1 MTESAREERKATGAS
16 SQTKRRRRNRRRSQ
30 RASAAG
36 AKTPPTAPASTTTD
50 AATTGASTTD
60 AATTK
65 ATATGASTTDAA
77 TTGATAT
84 GASTAGTSTPAA
96 PTPATAETAATKAAD
111 EHKQFSS
118 AEEAPYA
125 IVSIQAT
132 GIHPKTSRLVSL
144 GVSTADSS
152 GNIVDTWHV
161 VINPTEDPG
170 PTHLH
175 GLEPADFEGAPKFGV
190 IQAKLAHALDGRT
203 LVAHNAPLVWGF
215 IVAEAK
221 RARRQANRERSA
233 RNKRGRRRTRT
244 RVARIPAPARI
255 ADTLETA
262 RRQGKRLDDARL
274 RAVARAYGLD
284 VPSPEASI
292 AGISV
297 PERVRTLDDVT
308 TTLALFRAQGG
319 LDEGATLNMYTPDQ
333 LREDIVGLQ
342 RSAVRVDA
350 MEAPRP
356 VENPGRYTPGRKLAE
371 GMEFV
376 VAPEVSLD
384 PDELIAAGVRAG
396 LAYSEK
402 VTRESSVLV
411 CNRPADVTPDQL
423 TGKAMHAHRKDI
435 PIVSDEAFLRLVG
448 EMPPD
453 AVKDETND

>member
-1 MTESAREERKATGAS
+1 MTESARDERKATGAS

-30 RASAAG
+30 RASGAG
-36 AKTPPTAPASTTTD
+36 AK
-50 AATTGASTTD
+50 
-60 AATTK
+60 
-65 ATATGASTTDAA
+65 
-77 TTGATAT
+77 
-84 GASTAGTSTPAA
+84 TSTPAA
-96 PTPATAETAATKAAD
+96 ATAQSSTATTTSTAPDAATPAAATTDTATTSATTTTTVTTSATTTTTVTAETAATKAAD

-319 LDEGATLNMYTPDQ
+319 LDEGTTLNMYTPDQ

-356 VENPGRYTPGRKLAE
+356 VENPGRYTPGRKLAT

-376 VAPEVSLD
+376 VAPEVSLN

-448 EMPPD
+448 EM
-453 AVKDETND
+453 EN

>member
-30 RASAAG
+30 RASGAG
-36 AKTPPTAPASTTTD
+36 AKTPPTAAATAQSSTATTTSTAPD
-50 AATTGASTTD
+50 AATPA
-60 AATTK
+60 AATTD
-65 ATATGASTTDAA
+65 TATTSA
-77 TTGATAT
+77 TTTT
-84 GASTAGTSTPAA
+84 TV
-96 PTPATAETAATKAAD
+96 TAETAATKAAD

-152 GNIVDTWHV
+152 GNIVDIWHV

-203 LVAHNAPLVWGF
+203 LVAHNTPLVWGF

-319 LDEGATLNMYTPDQ
+319 LDEGTTLNMYTPDQ

-356 VENPGRYTPGRKLAE
+356 VENPGRYTPGRKLAT

-376 VAPEVSLD
+376 VAPEVSLN

-448 EMPPD
+448 EME
-453 AVKDETND
+453 K

>member
-1 MTESAREERKATGAS
+1 MTESAREERKATGTS

-50 AATTGASTTD
+50 AATTNAATPAST
-60 AATTK
+60 
-65 ATATGASTTDAA
+65 TTDAA
-77 TTGATAT
+77 TTGAAATGAIAT
-84 GASTAGTSTPAA
+84 GASTAGTPTPATT
-96 PTPATAETAATKAAD
+96 TPATAETAATKAAD

-118 AEEAPYA
+118 AEDAPYA

-221 RARRQANRERSA
+221 RARRQANRERSV

-384 PDELIAAGVRAG
+384 PDELIEAGVRAG

-411 CNRPADVTPDQL
+411 SNRPADVTPDQL

-448 EMPPD
+448 EME
-453 AVKDETND
+453 K

>member
-1 MTESAREERKATGAS
+1 MTESAREERKATGTS

-50 AATTGASTTD
+50 AATTNAATPAST
-60 AATTK
+60 
-65 ATATGASTTDAA
+65 TTDAA
-77 TTGATAT
+77 TTGAAATGAIAT
-84 GASTAGTSTPAA
+84 GASTAGTPTPATT
-96 PTPATAETAATKAAD
+96 TPATAETAATKAAD

-221 RARRQANRERSA
+221 RARRQANRERSV

-376 VAPEVSLD
+376 VAPEVSVD

-448 EMPPD
+448 EME
-453 AVKDETND
+453 K

>member
-1 MTESAREERKATGAS
+1 MTESAREERKATGTS

-50 AATTGASTTD
+50 AATTNAATPASTTTD
-60 AATTK
+60 AATTS
-65 ATATGASTTDAA
+65 AAITGAI
-77 TTGATAT
+77 AT
-84 GASTAGTSTPAA
+84 GASTAGTPTPAT

-221 RARRQANRERSA
+221 RARRQANRERSV

-319 LDEGATLNMYTPDQ
+319 LDEGAPLNMYTPDQ

-384 PDELIAAGVRAG
+384 PDELIEAGVRAG

-411 CNRPADVTPDQL
+411 SNRPADVTPDQL

-448 EMPPD
+448 EME
-453 AVKDETND
+453 K

>member
-1 MTESAREERKATGAS
+1 MTESAREERNATRS
-16 SQTKRRRRNRRRSQ
+16 SSSRRRRRRNRRRTH
-30 RASAAG
+30 RASGSAQQQQQQQQQQSPQTKPANKQASKQQAEATKQKQQANKQVKQAKQKPTQETAAG
-36 AKTPPTAPASTTTD
+36 EATTTANANNNAKTNTTTI
-50 AATTGASTTD
+50 A
-60 AATTK
+60 
-65 ATATGASTTDAA
+65 
-77 TTGATAT
+77 
-84 GASTAGTSTPAA
+84 
-96 PTPATAETAATKAAD
+96 TAATKAAD

-125 IVSIQAT
+125 IVAIQAT

-144 GVSTADSS
+144 GVSTADAQ

-161 VINPTEDPG
+161 VIDPTEDPG

-175 GLEPADFEGAPKFGV
+175 GLEPADFQGAPKFGV

-203 LVAHNAPLVWGF
+203 LIAHNAPLVWGF

-221 RARRQANRERSA
+221 RARRQANRKRAA
-233 RNKRGRRRTRT
+233 RNKRGRRRTRS
-244 RVARIPAPARI
+244 RAARIPAPVSI
-255 ADTLETA
+255 VDTLETA
-262 RRQGKRLDDARL
+262 RRQGTRLDDARL

-284 VPSPEASI
+284 VPSPVASI
-292 AGISV
+292 EGISV
-297 PERVRTLDDVT
+297 PERVRTLENVT
-308 TTLALFRAQGG
+308 TTLDLFRAQGG
-319 LDEGATLNMYTPDQ
+319 LEDAVISAYAPDE
-333 LREDIVGLQ
+333 LREDYVGLQ

-356 VENPGRYTPGRKLAE
+356 VENPGRYAPGGKLAE

-376 VAPEVSLD
+376 VAPEVATN

-396 LAYSEK
+396 LVYSEK

-423 TGKAMHAHRKDI
+423 TGKAMHAHRKEI

-448 EMPPD
+448 EM
-453 AVKDETND
+453 A

>member
-1 MTESAREERKATGAS
+1 MTESAREERKATGTS

-50 AATTGASTTD
+50 AATT
-60 AATTK
+60 K
-65 ATATGASTTDAA
+65 
-77 TTGATAT
+77 ATAT
-84 GASTAGTSTPAA
+84 GASTAGTPTPAA
-96 PTPATAETAATKAAD
+96 ATPATAETAATKAAD

-396 LAYSEK
+396 LVYSEK

-448 EMPPD
+448 EMSPD
-453 AVKDETND
+453 AAKDEAND

>member
-1 MTESAREERKATGAS
+1 MTESAREERKATGTS

-50 AATTGASTTD
+50 AATTNAATPASTTTG
-60 AATTK
+60 AATT
-65 ATATGASTTDAA
+65 SAA

-84 GASTAGTSTPAA
+84 GASTAGT
-96 PTPATAETAATKAAD
+96 PTTATTTLATAETAATKAAD

-118 AEEAPYA
+118 AEDAPYA

-319 LDEGATLNMYTPDQ
+319 LDEGTTLNMYTPDQ

-342 RSAVRVDA
+342 RSTVRVDA

-356 VENPGRYTPGRKLAE
+356 VENPGRYTPGRKLAT

-448 EMPPD
+448 EME
-453 AVKDETND
+453 K

>member
-1 MTESAREERKATGAS
+1 MTESAREERKATGTS

-50 AATTGASTTD
+50 AATTNAATPAST
-60 AATTK
+60 
-65 ATATGASTTDAA
+65 TTDAA
-77 TTGATAT
+77 TTGAAATGAIAT
-84 GASTAGTSTPAA
+84 GASTAGTPTPATT
-96 PTPATAETAATKAAD
+96 TPATAETAATKAAD

-221 RARRQANRERSA
+221 RARRQANRERSV

-384 PDELIAAGVRAG
+384 PDELIEAGVRAG

-411 CNRPADVTPDQL
+411 SNRPADVTPDQL

-448 EMPPD
+448 EME
-453 AVKDETND
+453 K

>member
-1 MTESAREERKATGAS
+1 MTESAREERKATGTS

-50 AATTGASTTD
+50 AATTNAATPAST
-60 AATTK
+60 
-65 ATATGASTTDAA
+65 TTDAA
-77 TTGATAT
+77 TTGAAATGAIAT
-84 GASTAGTSTPAA
+84 GASTAGTPTPATPT

-221 RARRQANRERSA
+221 RARRQANRERSV

-319 LDEGATLNMYTPDQ
+319 LDEGTTLNMYTPDQ

-356 VENPGRYTPGRKLAE
+356 VENPGRYTPGRKLAT

-376 VAPEVSLD
+376 VAPEVSLN

-435 PIVSDEAFLRLVG
+435 PIVSDEAFLRLVR
-448 EMPPD
+448 EME
-453 AVKDETND
+453 K

>member
-1 MTESAREERKATGAS
+1 MTESAREERKATGTS

-50 AATTGASTTD
+50 AATTNAATPASTTTD
-60 AATTK
+60 AATT
-65 ATATGASTTDAA
+65 SAA
-77 TTGATAT
+77 ITGATAT

-96 PTPATAETAATKAAD
+96 PTPAKAETAATKAAD

-221 RARRQANRERSA
+221 RSRRQANRERSA

-319 LDEGATLNMYTPDQ
+319 LDEGTTLNMYTPDQ

-342 RSAVRVDA
+342 RSTVRVDA

-356 VENPGRYTPGRKLAE
+356 VENPGRYTPGRKLAT

-448 EMPPD
+448 EME
-453 AVKDETND
+453 K

>member
-1 MTESAREERKATGAS
+1 MTESAREERKATGTS

-50 AATTGASTTD
+50 AATTNAATPASTTTD
-60 AATTK
+60 AATT
-65 ATATGASTTDAA
+65 SAA
-77 TTGATAT
+77 ITGATAT
-84 GASTAGTSTPAA
+84 GASTAGTPATA
-96 PTPATAETAATKAAD
+96 TPTPATAETAATKAAD

-118 AEEAPYA
+118 AEDAPYA

-319 LDEGATLNMYTPDQ
+319 LDAGATLNMYTPDQ

-376 VAPEVSLD
+376 VAPEVSVD

-448 EMPPD
+448 EME
-453 AVKDETND
+453 K

>member
-1 MTESAREERKATGAS
+1 MTESAREERKATGTS

-50 AATTGASTTD
+50 AATTNAATPAST
-60 AATTK
+60 
-65 ATATGASTTDAA
+65 TTDAA

-84 GASTAGTSTPAA
+84 GASTAGTPTPATPT

-221 RARRQANRERSA
+221 RARRQANRERSV

-319 LDEGATLNMYTPDQ
+319 LDEGTTLNMYTPDQ

-342 RSAVRVDA
+342 RSTVRVDA

-356 VENPGRYTPGRKLAE
+356 VENPGRYTPGRKLAT

-376 VAPEVSLD
+376 VAPEVSLN

-448 EMPPD
+448 EME
-453 AVKDETND
+453 K

>member
-1 MTESAREERKATGAS
+1 MTESAREERKATGTS

-50 AATTGASTTD
+50 AATTNAATPASTTTD
-60 AATTK
+60 AATTS
-65 ATATGASTTDAA
+65 AAITGAI
-77 TTGATAT
+77 AT
-84 GASTAGTSTPAA
+84 GASTAGTPATA
-96 PTPATAETAATKAAD
+96 TPTPATAETAATKAAD

-342 RSAVRVDA
+342 RSVVRVDA

-356 VENPGRYTPGRKLAE
+356 VENPGRYTPRRKLAT

-376 VAPEVSLD
+376 VAPEVSLN

-448 EMPPD
+448 EME
-453 AVKDETND
+453 K

>member
-1 MTESAREERKATGAS
+1 MTESARDERKATGAS

-30 RASAAG
+30 RASGAG
-36 AKTPPTAPASTTTD
+36 AK
-50 AATTGASTTD
+50 
-60 AATTK
+60 
-65 ATATGASTTDAA
+65 
-77 TTGATAT
+77 
-84 GASTAGTSTPAA
+84 TSTPAA
-96 PTPATAETAATKAAD
+96 ATAQSSTATTTSTAPDAATPAAATTDTATTSATTTTTVTTSATTTTTVTAETAATKAAD

-203 LVAHNAPLVWGF
+203 LVAHNAPRVWGF

-319 LDEGATLNMYTPDQ
+319 LDEGTTLNMYTPDQ

-356 VENPGRYTPGRKLAE
+356 VENPGRYTPGRKLAT

-376 VAPEVSLD
+376 VAPEVSLN

-448 EMPPD
+448 EME
-453 AVKDETND
+453 K

>member
-1 MTESAREERKATGAS
+1 MTESAREERKATGTS

-50 AATTGASTTD
+50 AATTNAATPASTTTD
-60 AATTK
+60 AATTS
-65 ATATGASTTDAA
+65 AAITGAI
-77 TTGATAT
+77 AT
-84 GASTAGTSTPAA
+84 GASTAGTPATA
-96 PTPATAETAATKAAD
+96 TPTPATAETAATKAAD

-448 EMPPD
+448 EME
-453 AVKDETND
+453 K

>member
-1 MTESAREERKATGAS
+1 MTESAREERKATGTS

-50 AATTGASTTD
+50 AATT
-60 AATTK
+60 K
-65 ATATGASTTDAA
+65 
-77 TTGATAT
+77 ATAT
-84 GASTAGTSTPAA
+84 GASTAGTPTPAA
-96 PTPATAETAATKAAD
+96 ATPATAETAATKAAD

-356 VENPGRYTPGRKLAE
+356 VENPGRYTPGRKLAT

-396 LAYSEK
+396 LVYSEK

-448 EMPPD
+448 EMSPD

>member
-1 MTESAREERKATGAS
+1 MTESAREERKATGTS

-50 AATTGASTTD
+50 AATT
-60 AATTK
+60 K
-65 ATATGASTTDAA
+65 
-77 TTGATAT
+77 ATAT
-84 GASTAGTSTPAA
+84 GASTAGTPTPAA
-96 PTPATAETAATKAAD
+96 ATPATAETAATKAAD

-448 EMPPD
+448 EMSPD
-453 AVKDETND
+453 AAKDEAND

>member
-1 MTESAREERKATGAS
+1 MTESAREERKATGTS

-50 AATTGASTTD
+50 AATTNAATPASTTTD
-60 AATTK
+60 AATTS
-65 ATATGASTTDAA
+65 AAITGAI
-77 TTGATAT
+77 AT
-84 GASTAGTSTPAA
+84 GASTAGTPATA
-96 PTPATAETAATKAAD
+96 TPTPATAETAATKAAD

-319 LDEGATLNMYTPDQ
+319 LDEGTTLNMYTPDQ

-342 RSAVRVDA
+342 RSVVRVDA

-356 VENPGRYTPGRKLAE
+356 VENPGRYTPGRKLAT

-448 EMPPD
+448 EMSPA
-453 AVKDETND
+453 AVKDEANG

>member
-1 MTESAREERKATGAS
+1 MTESAREERKATGTS

-50 AATTGASTTD
+50 AATT
-60 AATTK
+60 K
-65 ATATGASTTDAA
+65 
-77 TTGATAT
+77 ATAT
-84 GASTAGTSTPAA
+84 GASTAGTPATA
-96 PTPATAETAATKAAD
+96 TPTPATAETAATKAAD

-356 VENPGRYTPGRKLAE
+356 VENPGRYTPGRKLAT

-396 LAYSEK
+396 LVYSEK

-448 EMPPD
+448 EMSPD

>member
-1 MTESAREERKATGAS
+1 MTESARDECKATGAS
-16 SQTKRRRRNRRRSQ
+16 SKTKRRRNRRRSQ
-30 RASAAG
+30 RASGAG

-50 AATTGASTTD
+50 AATPTATTTDTVPTD
-60 AATTK
+60 AATTD
-65 ATATGASTTDAA
+65 TATTAPSATTTDTAPTDAA
-77 TTGATAT
+77 
-84 GASTAGTSTPAA
+84 A
-96 PTPATAETAATKAAD
+96 PPPTETAATKAAD

-144 GVSTADSS
+144 GVSTADAH

-161 VINPTEDPG
+161 VIDPTEDPG

-319 LDEGATLNMYTPDQ
+319 LDDGTILNMYTPDQ

-356 VENPGRYTPGRKLAE
+356 VENPGRYTPGRKLAT

>member
-1 MTESAREERKATGAS
+1 MTESAREERKATGTS

-50 AATTGASTTD
+50 AATT
-60 AATTK
+60 K
-65 ATATGASTTDAA
+65 
-77 TTGATAT
+77 ATAT
-84 GASTAGTSTPAA
+84 GASTAGTPTPAA
-96 PTPATAETAATKAAD
+96 ATPATAETAATKAAD

-356 VENPGRYTPGRKLAE
+356 VENPGRYTPGRKLAT

-448 EMPPD
+448 EMSPD

>member
-1 MTESAREERKATGAS
+1 MTESAREERKATGTS

-50 AATTGASTTD
+50 AATTNAATPASTTTD
-60 AATTK
+60 AATT
-65 ATATGASTTDAA
+65 SAA
-77 TTGATAT
+77 TTGAIAT
-84 GASTAGTSTPAA
+84 GASTAGTPATA
-96 PTPATAETAATKAAD
+96 TPTPATAETAATKAAD

-356 VENPGRYTPGRKLAE
+356 VENPGRYTPGRKLAT

-376 VAPEVSLD
+376 VAPEVSLN
-384 PDELIAAGVRAG
+384 PDELIEAGVRAG

-448 EMPPD
+448 EME
-453 AVKDETND
+453 K

>member
-1 MTESAREERKATGAS
+1 MTESAREERKATGTS

-50 AATTGASTTD
+50 AATTN
-60 AATTK
+60 AATTNA
-65 ATATGASTTDAA
+65 ATPASTTTDAA
-77 TTGATAT
+77 TTGAIAT
-84 GASTAGTSTPAA
+84 GASTAGTPTTATT
-96 PTPATAETAATKAAD
+96 TPATAETAATKAAD

-118 AEEAPYA
+118 AEDAPYA

-292 AGISV
+292 ARISV

-448 EMPPD
+448 EME
-453 AVKDETND
+453 K

>member
-1 MTESAREERKATGAS
+1 MTESAREERKATGTS

-50 AATTGASTTD
+50 AATTNAATPASTTTD
-60 AATTK
+60 AATT
-65 ATATGASTTDAA
+65 SAA
-77 TTGATAT
+77 ITGATAT
-84 GASTAGTSTPAA
+84 GASTAGTPTPATT
-96 PTPATAETAATKAAD
+96 TPATAETAATKAAD

-118 AEEAPYA
+118 AEDAPYA

-292 AGISV
+292 ARISV

-342 RSAVRVDA
+342 RSTVRVDA

-356 VENPGRYTPGRKLAE
+356 VENPGRYTPGRQLAE

-448 EMPPD
+448 EME
-453 AVKDETND
+453 K

>member
-30 RASAAG
+30 RASGAG

-50 AATTGASTTD
+50 AATPA
-60 AATTK
+60 AATTDTATTS
-65 ATATGASTTDAA
+65 ATAT
-77 TTGATAT
+77 
-84 GASTAGTSTPAA
+84 
-96 PTPATAETAATKAAD
+96 TPATAETAATKAAD

-118 AEEAPYA
+118 AEDAPYA

-292 AGISV
+292 AGIS
-297 PERVRTLDDVT
+297 ERVRTLDDVT

-319 LDEGATLNMYTPDQ
+319 LDEGTTLNMYAPDQ

-356 VENPGRYTPGRKLAE
+356 VENPGRYTPGRRLAT

-448 EMPPD
+448 EME
-453 AVKDETND
+453 K

>member
-1 MTESAREERKATGAS
+1 M
-16 SQTKRRRRNRRRSQ
+16 
-30 RASAAG
+30 
-36 AKTPPTAPASTTTD
+36 
-50 AATTGASTTD
+50 
-60 AATTK
+60 
-65 ATATGASTTDAA
+65 
-77 TTGATAT
+77 
-84 GASTAGTSTPAA
+84 
-96 PTPATAETAATKAAD
+96 
-111 EHKQFSS
+111 
-118 AEEAPYA
+118 
-125 IVSIQAT
+125 SIQAT

-221 RARRQANRERSA
+221 RARRQANRERSV

-319 LDEGATLNMYTPDQ
+319 LDEGTTLNMYTPDQ

-342 RSAVRVDA
+342 RSTVRVDA

-356 VENPGRYTPGRKLAE
+356 VENPGRYTPGRKLAT

-376 VAPEVSLD
+376 VAPEVSLN

-448 EMPPD
+448 EME
-453 AVKDETND
+453 K

>member
-1 MTESAREERKATGAS
+1 MTESARDERKATGAS

-30 RASAAG
+30 RASGAG
-36 AKTPPTAPASTTTD
+36 AK
-50 AATTGASTTD
+50 
-60 AATTK
+60 
-65 ATATGASTTDAA
+65 
-77 TTGATAT
+77 
-84 GASTAGTSTPAA
+84 TSTPAA
-96 PTPATAETAATKAAD
+96 ATAQSSTATTTSTAPDAATPAAATTDTATTSATTTTTVTTSATTTTTVTAETAATKAAD

-319 LDEGATLNMYTPDQ
+319 LDEGTTLNMYTPDQ

-356 VENPGRYTPGRKLAE
+356 VENPGRYTPGRKLAT

-376 VAPEVSLD
+376 VAPEVSLN

-448 EMPPD
+448 EME
-453 AVKDETND
+453 K

>member
-1 MTESAREERKATGAS
+1 MTESAREERKATGTS

-50 AATTGASTTD
+50 AATTNAATPASTTTD
-60 AATTK
+60 AATTS
-65 ATATGASTTDAA
+65 AAITGAI
-77 TTGATAT
+77 AT
-84 GASTAGTSTPAA
+84 GASTAGTPATA
-96 PTPATAETAATKAAD
+96 TPTPATAETAATKAAD

-411 CNRPADVTPDQL
+411 SNRPADVTPDQL

-448 EMPPD
+448 EME
-453 AVKDETND
+453 K

>member
-1 MTESAREERKATGAS
+1 MTESAREERKATGTS

-50 AATTGASTTD
+50 AATTNAATPAST
-60 AATTK
+60 
-65 ATATGASTTDAA
+65 TTDAA
-77 TTGATAT
+77 TTGAAATGAIAT
-84 GASTAGTSTPAA
+84 GASTAGTPTPATT
-96 PTPATAETAATKAAD
+96 TPATAETAATKAAD

-221 RARRQANRERSA
+221 RARRQANRERSV

-448 EMPPD
+448 EME
-453 AVKDETND
+453 K

>member
-1 MTESAREERKATGAS
+1 MTESAREERKATGTS

-50 AATTGASTTD
+50 AATT
-60 AATTK
+60 K
-65 ATATGASTTDAA
+65 
-77 TTGATAT
+77 ATAT
-84 GASTAGTSTPAA
+84 GASTAGTPTPAA

-356 VENPGRYTPGRKLAE
+356 VENPGRYTPGRKLAT

-448 EMPPD
+448 EMSPD

>member
-1 MTESAREERKATGAS
+1 MTESAREERKATGTS

-50 AATTGASTTD
+50 AATT
-60 AATTK
+60 K
-65 ATATGASTTDAA
+65 
-77 TTGATAT
+77 ATAT
-84 GASTAGTSTPAA
+84 GASTAGTPTPAA
-96 PTPATAETAATKAAD
+96 ATPATAETAATKAAD

-448 EMPPD
+448 EMSPD

>member
-1 MTESAREERKATGAS
+1 MTESAREERKATGTS

-50 AATTGASTTD
+50 AATT
-60 AATTK
+60 
-65 ATATGASTTDAA
+65 DAA
-77 TTGATAT
+77 TTGAIAT
-84 GASTAGTSTPAA
+84 GASTAGTPTTATT
-96 PTPATAETAATKAAD
+96 TPATAETAATKAAD

-144 GVSTADSS
+144 GVSTADGS

-161 VINPTEDPG
+161 VIDPTEDPG

-319 LDEGATLNMYTPDQ
+319 LDAGATLNMYTPDQ

-448 EMPPD
+448 EMSPA
-453 AVKDETND
+453 AVKDEANG

>member
-1 MTESAREERKATGAS
+1 MTESAREERKATGTS

-50 AATTGASTTD
+50 AATT
-60 AATTK
+60 K
-65 ATATGASTTDAA
+65 
-77 TTGATAT
+77 ATAT
-84 GASTAGTSTPAA
+84 GASTAGTPTPAA
-96 PTPATAETAATKAAD
+96 ATLATAETAATKAAD

-356 VENPGRYTPGRKLAE
+356 VENPGRYTPGRKLAT

-448 EMPPD
+448 EMSPD

>member
-30 RASAAG
+30 RASG
-36 AKTPPTAPASTTTD
+36 AKA
-50 AATTGASTTD
+50 
-60 AATTK
+60 K
-65 ATATGASTTDAA
+65 
-77 TTGATAT
+77 
-84 GASTAGTSTPAA
+84 
-96 PTPATAETAATKAAD
+96 TPATAPTETAATKAAD

-144 GVSTADSS
+144 GVSTADES

-161 VINPTEDPG
+161 VIDPTEDPG

-215 IVAEAK
+215 IVTEAK

-356 VENPGRYTPGRKLAE
+356 VENPGRYTPGRKLME

-448 EMPPD
+448 EME
-453 AVKDETND
+453 K

>member
-1 MTESAREERKATGAS
+1 M
-16 SQTKRRRRNRRRSQ
+16 
-30 RASAAG
+30 
-36 AKTPPTAPASTTTD
+36 
-50 AATTGASTTD
+50 
-60 AATTK
+60 
-65 ATATGASTTDAA
+65 
-77 TTGATAT
+77 
-84 GASTAGTSTPAA
+84 
-96 PTPATAETAATKAAD
+96 
-111 EHKQFSS
+111 
-118 AEEAPYA
+118 
-125 IVSIQAT
+125 SIQAT

-284 VPSPEASI
+284 VPSPEAST

-319 LDEGATLNMYTPDQ
+319 LDAGATVNMYTPDQ

-384 PDELIAAGVRAG
+384 PDELIEAGVRAG

-411 CNRPADVTPDQL
+411 CNRSADVTPDQL

-448 EMPPD
+448 EMD
-453 AVKDETND
+453 K